1 MRSASQHGSCDCD
14 KPRIRILHISRF
26 YFAMI
31 EGASRIPKGGGTGE
45 DLCGS
50 EVMGLWV
57 MGLCGGVWRYG
68 GSLRVPQRMGGE
80 VYRTRNDLPAGPA
93 DALAC

>member
-31 EGASRIPKGGGTGE
+31 EGASRIPKGGGRGE

-57 MGLCGGVWRYG
+57 MGLWGGIEVWRLSSG
-68 GSLRVPQRMGGE
+68 TPANGRGSIPHTE
-80 VYRTRNDLPAGPA
+80 
-93 DALAC
+93 